1 MLKRLLSS
9 ISAILAGQFS
19 NIAGNLLLV
28 PLFLSR
34 WSTGV
39 YGEWIALS
47 ALVGYFG
54 VTDLGM
60 SSAALNAMTGAY
72 ARGDLIRYRQLQGSA
87 VTFYVGMA
95 FSVSSIRLYGSRP
108 PGTGLGSA
116 FATSHPQ

>member
-9 ISAILAGQFS
+9 ISAILAGQFL
-19 NIAGNLLLV
+19 NVAGNLLLV

-60 SSAALNAMTGAY
+60 NSAAA
-72 ARGDLIRYRQLQGSA
+72 
-87 VTFYVGMA
+87 
-95 FSVSSIRLYGSRP
+95 
-108 PGTGLGSA
+108 
-116 FATSHPQ
+116 